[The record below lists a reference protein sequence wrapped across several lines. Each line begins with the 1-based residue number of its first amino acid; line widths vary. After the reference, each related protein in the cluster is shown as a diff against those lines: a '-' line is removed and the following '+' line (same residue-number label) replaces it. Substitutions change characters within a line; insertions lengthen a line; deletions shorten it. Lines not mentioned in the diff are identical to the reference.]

1 MTLRP
6 LHAALAVSS
15 LPFSLLLQ
23 RLSTLIRSRSRLSF
37 FHSDPELAE
46 GEEPAFRPATP
57 TPAWLLLLL
66 SIAVNT
72 TATATTPPHKKPA
85 IPAAIAKPT
94 HHAAAKAAHPTRS
107 RTVVARTTKSR
118 FQTRHLVHVDP
129 VSRLDTISNI
139 ATTLSRG
146 SSAISYPSALARF
159 FATLA
164 EHQQDPATSTVRVL
178 QFGDSHTAADM
189 FTGEARRVLQR
200 QFGNGSVGFTY
211 AGHPFAGYRIL
222 GSQRSQS
229 GGWQTLGTHF
239 SDLGDTLLGM
249 DGVAITASRPGEF
262 VTLDAPCTSLQL
274 DFLKQPGGGG
284 LKITDNGTVIADLP
298 TDAASPTPGTFTYT
312 CPESELQTAGEPDHH
327 FVVTTESDAP
337 VRLFGL
343 TTLEPGATWESIG
356 INGAVAPLIL
366 RWNQALFTT
375 YLRQTAASLV
385 VLAYGTN
392 EAAARSDPETY
403 SATFASIVD
412 KIHAQLPNASV
423 LVLGP
428 TDRALATRAVSG
440 RSSHRSRGYAPFSG
454 TEPILAAQRAVCRT
468 HDCAFWN
475 QQQRMGGFGSM
486 QRWVYAGWAQPD
498 HTHLTGEG
506 YRALAD
512 ALMAD
517 LLSSYDSFRKTHGL
531 TDADTPN
538 PTPSTLSSTPAQQ
551 R

>member
-1 MTLRP
+1 MTPRP
-6 LHAALAVSS
+6 QHLPRVPQRLALGLAV
-15 LPFSLLLQ
+15 LLL
-23 RLSTLIRSRSRLSF
+23 TLASFTARAVVSPPKKKIAAKSASAAKSHTVGKTTAHSSRSKSL
-37 FHSDPELAE
+37 
-46 GEEPAFRPATP
+46 FRK
-57 TPAWLLLLL
+57 
-66 SIAVNT
+66 S
-72 TATATTPPHKKPA
+72 ATT
-85 IPAAIAKPT
+85 
-94 HHAAAKAAHPTRS
+94 RG
-107 RTVVARTTKSR
+107 TKSR

-129 VSRLDTISNI
+129 VSRLDTISTI

-146 SSAISYPSALARF
+146 NTAISYPAALNRF

-164 EHQQDPATSTVRVL
+164 EHQQDPADSTVRVL

-200 QFGNGSVGFTY
+200 QFGNGSVGFSY

-249 DGVAITASRPGEF
+249 DGVAITTSRPGEF

-284 LKITDNGTVIADLP
+284 LKITDNDTVIADLP
-298 TDAASPTPGTFTYT
+298 TDASAPTPGTFSYT
-312 CPESELQTAGEPDHH
+312 CPESADEDDHH
-327 FVVTTESDAP
+327 FVVTTESNAP

-366 RWNQALFTT
+366 RWNQTLFTT
-375 YLRQTAASLV
+375 YLRQTDANLV

-403 SATFASIVD
+403 AASFASIVD

-428 TDRALATRAVSG
+428 TDRATAARVG
-440 RSSHRSRGYAPFSG
+440 RHSRGFAPFPG
-454 TEPILAAQRAVCRT
+454 TAPILDAQRAVCRT

-517 LLSSYDSFRKTHGL
+517 LLSSYDSYRKAHGL
-531 TDADTPN
+531 TLSDSHTAPSNSHQSIAAPDAPN
-538 PTPSTLSSTPAQQ
+538 ASRALQ
-551 R
+551 

>member
-1 MTLRP
+1 MTTRP
-6 LHAALAVSS
+6 LH
-15 LPFSLLLQ
+15 LPRVTQ
-23 RLSTLIRSRSRLSF
+23 RIFLGI
-37 FHSDPELAE
+37 A
-46 GEEPAFRPATP
+46 
-57 TPAWLLLLL
+57 LLLLTL
-66 SIAVNT
+66 ASFSARAAV
-72 TATATTPPHKKPA
+72 APSKKKPA
-85 IPAAIAKPT
+85 PHATAKSSTKPLNKRSSPRNA
-94 HHAAAKAAHPTRS
+94 HASAHPRKSTR
-107 RTVVARTTKSR
+107 TLQSR

-129 VSRLDTISNI
+129 VSRLDTISTI

-146 SSAISYPSALARF
+146 NSAISFPAALNRF

-200 QFGNGSVGFTY
+200 QFGNGSVGFSY
-211 AGHPFAGYRIL
+211 PGHPFAGYRIL

-249 DGVAITASRPGEF
+249 DGVAITTSHPGEF

-284 LKITDNGTVIADLP
+284 LKITDNDIVIADLP
-298 TDAASPTPGTFTYT
+298 TDASAPTPGTFHYT
-312 CPESELQTAGEPDHH
+312 CPENDAEASGEPDHH
-327 FVVTTESDAP
+327 FVVTSESNAP

-366 RWNQALFTT
+366 RWNQPLFTT
-375 YLRQTAASLV
+375 YLRQTDANLV

-403 SATFASIVD
+403 STSFARIVD
-412 KIHAQLPNASV
+412 TIHVQLPNASV

-428 TDRALATRAVSG
+428 TDRATATRVG
-440 RSSHRSRGYAPFSG
+440 RHSHGYAPFSG
-454 TEPILAAQRAVCRT
+454 TEPILDAQRAVCRT

-475 QQQRMGGFGSM
+475 QQGRMGGFGSM

-512 ALMAD
+512 ALLAD
-517 LLSSYDSFRKTHGL
+517 LLSSYDSYRKAHGL
-531 TDADTPN
+531 TLTDTTTHAS
-538 PTPSTLSSTPAQQ
+538 PTHASTNTSPSDPVTTPESPTATQQ
-551 R
+551 P

>member
-1 MTLRP
+1 MTARP
-6 LHAALAVSS
+6 LHLSRTSPRTS
-15 LPFSLLLQ
+15 LG
-23 RLSTLIRSRSRLSF
+23 I
-37 FHSDPELAE
+37 A
-46 GEEPAFRPATP
+46 
-57 TPAWLLLLL
+57 LLLLL
-66 SIAVNT
+66 TLPSFRVRAAVPPSKKK
-72 TATATTPPHKKPA
+72 TATKAHTTSKPVPHN
-85 IPAAIAKPT
+85 
-94 HHAAAKAAHPTRS
+94 TRS
-107 RTVVARTTKSR
+107 PSSAKKLAATRTSKSR

-129 VSRLDTISNI
+129 VSRLDTISTI

-146 SSAISYPSALARF
+146 NSAISFPAALNRF

-164 EHQQDPATSTVRVL
+164 EHQQDPATGTVRVL

-200 QFGNGSVGFTY
+200 QFGNGSVGFSY

-284 LKITDNGTVIADLP
+284 LRVTDNDIVIADLP
-298 TDAASPTPGTFTYT
+298 TDASAATPGTFRYT
-312 CPESELQTAGEPDHH
+312 CPENDLPSAGEPDHH
-327 FVVTTESDAP
+327 FVVTTESSAP

-366 RWNQALFTT
+366 RWDQTLFTT
-375 YLRQTAASLV
+375 YLRQTDANLV

-392 EAAARSDPETY
+392 EAAARSDPDTY
-403 SATFASIVD
+403 AASFARIVD
-412 KIHAQLPNASV
+412 TIHTQLPNASV
-423 LVLGP
+423 LILGP
-428 TDRALATRAVSG
+428 TDRATAAHVG
-440 RSSHRSRGYAPFSG
+440 RHSRGFAPFSG
-454 TEPILAAQRAVCRT
+454 TEPILDAQRAVCRT

-486 QRWVYAGWAQPD
+486 GRWVYAGWAQPD

-517 LLSSYDSFRKTHGL
+517 LLSGYDSYRKAHNL
-531 TDADTPN
+531 TNSADHAAATRIPESSHSL
-538 PTPSTLSSTPAQQ
+538 PSSTTN
-551 R
+551 

>member
-1 MTLRP
+1 MIVRP
-6 LHAALAVSS
+6 LYVSREFQPALRWFA
-15 LPFSLLLQ
+15 
-23 RLSTLIRSRSRLSF
+23 
-37 FHSDPELAE
+37 
-46 GEEPAFRPATP
+46 
-57 TPAWLLLLL
+57 LLLLTLAPL
-66 SIAVNT
+66 SVRAV
-72 TATATTPPHKKPA
+72 APPPKKKPA
-85 IPAAIAKPT
+85 AKSHLVSKPAARS
-94 HHAAAKAAHPTRS
+94 TRFTSAS
-107 RTVVARTTKSR
+107 RKSVASRSTKSR
-118 FQTRHLVHVDP
+118 FGSRHLVHVDP
-129 VSRLDTISNI
+129 VSRLDTISSI

-146 SSAISYPSALARF
+146 NTAISFPAALNRF

-164 EHQQDPATSTVRVL
+164 EHQQDPAASTVRVL

-200 QFGNGSVGFTY
+200 QFGNGSVGFSY

-249 DGVAITASRPGEF
+249 DGVAITTSRPGEF

-284 LKITDNGTVIADLP
+284 LTVTDNGSVIADLP
-298 TDAASPTPGTFTYT
+298 TDASASTPGTFHYT
-312 CPESELQTAGEPDHH
+312 CPESADEDDHH
-327 FVVTTESDAP
+327 FVVTTEANAP

-366 RWNQALFTT
+366 RWNQTLFTT
-375 YLRQTAASLV
+375 YLHQTDASLV

-392 EAAARSDPETY
+392 EAAARSDPDTY
-403 SATFASIVD
+403 SASFASIVD
-412 KIHAQLPNASV
+412 KIHAQLPHAAV

-428 TDRALATRAVSG
+428 TDRATAARVG
-440 RSSHRSRGYAPFSG
+440 RHSRGYAPFAG
-454 TEPILAAQRAVCRT
+454 TEPILDAQRAVCRT

-486 QRWVYAGWAQPD
+486 GRWVYAGWAQPD

-512 ALMAD
+512 ALLAD
-517 LLSSYDSFRKTHGL
+517 LLSGYDSYRKAHGL
-531 TDADTPN
+531 ASSEITRAIPGTTSP
-538 PTPSTLSSTPAQQ
+538 PTSN
-551 R
+551 

>member
-1 MTLRP
+1 MTPRP
-6 LHAALAVSS
+6 LHHASRAIPRHALC
-15 LPFSLLLQ
+15 LLTLLLTLTP
-23 RLSTLIRSRSRLSF
+23 LSARAGVL
-37 FHSDPELAE
+37 
-46 GEEPAFRPATP
+46 
-57 TPAWLLLLL
+57 
-66 SIAVNT
+66 
-72 TATATTPPHKKPA
+72 PPKKKPA
-85 IPAAIAKPT
+85 AKS
-94 HHAAAKAAHPTRS
+94 AAA
-107 RTVVARTTKSR
+107 TKSHATSRLIPHSTHTAVVTKKSARNRSPTFR

-129 VSRLDTISNI
+129 VSRLDTISTI
-139 ATTLSRG
+139 ATSLSRG
-146 SSAISYPSALARF
+146 NTAISFPTALNRF
-159 FATLA
+159 FTTLA
-164 EHQQDPATSTVRVL
+164 EHQQDPSDSTVRVL

-200 QFGNGSVGFTY
+200 QFGNGSVGFSY

-249 DGVAITASRPGEF
+249 DGVAITTSRPGEF

-284 LKITDNGTVIADLP
+284 LKITDNGAVIADLP
-298 TDAASPTPGTFTYT
+298 TDASAPTPGTFHYT
-312 CPESELQTAGEPDHH
+312 CPESEDETAGEPDHH
-327 FVVTTESDAP
+327 FVVTTESNAP

-366 RWNQALFTT
+366 RWNQTLFTT
-375 YLRQTAASLV
+375 YLRQTDANLV

-403 SATFASIVD
+403 AATFARIID
-412 KIHAQLPNASV
+412 TIHTELPNASV

-428 TDRALATRAVSG
+428 TDRATASRVG
-440 RSSHRSRGYAPFSG
+440 RHSRGYAPFPG
-454 TEPILAAQRAVCRT
+454 TEPILDAQRAVCRT

-486 QRWVYAGWAQPD
+486 GRWVYAGWAQPD

-517 LLSSYDSFRKTHGL
+517 LLSGYDGYRKAHNLAL
-531 TDADTPN
+531 TTVGDPAVAS
-538 PTPSTLSSTPAQQ
+538 PTAGASHSLTSSPANSVH
-551 R
+551 